1 MNQHKPVE
9 QIIVIGVSSGG
20 LAALRVLLEQFPR
33 DLPAAVFIT
42 MHIGDQPSLL
52 PSLLTHTSS
61 LDIGFAAN
69 GARPGNGSVYI
80 APPDKHLLIKHGVMQ
95 LVRSAKENHAR
106 PAIDPM
112 FRSAATSYGDRA
124 IGVLLTGELDDG
136 VVGLQA
142 IKAYGG
148 QVFVQDPD
156 TAEAPSMPR
165 NALRHVQV
173 DVCLPLNT
181 LGTAL
186 VQAVRQRADGA
197 HSSEPPSRIEPF
209 ATENDLTENLSRG
222 GAYAL
227 DAIGKVA
234 GISCPECGGAL
245 WQVGETPPRYR
256 CHTGHAYTSRALFE
270 AQNET
275 VEEALWVAI
284 RALHEKQLLL
294 GRLIQSSKDHGRTTA
309 LKEYELTS
317 EGLENHKD
325 TLRGLLTSMRSVE

>member
-1 MNQHKPVE
+1 MTQDRPVE

-33 DLPAAVFIT
+33 DFPAAVFIT

-52 PSLLTHTSS
+52 PSLLAHTSPLNIS
-61 LDIGFAAN
+61 FAAD
-69 GARPGNGSVYI
+69 GAKPGNGCVYI
-80 APPDKHLLIKHGVMQ
+80 APPDKHLLIKRGTMH

-112 FRSAATSYGDRA
+112 FRSAAISYGDIA
-124 IGVLLTGELDDG
+124 IGVILTGELDDG

-156 TAEAPSMPR
+156 TAEASSMPR
-165 NALRHVQV
+165 SALRHVQV
-173 DVCLPLNT
+173 DVCLPLSK

-186 VQAVRQRADGA
+186 VQAVQQRAGGDGA
-197 HSSEPPSRIEPF
+197 SVQLPRIEPF
-209 ATENDLTENLSRG
+209 VTENELTEHMSVG
-222 GAYAL
+222 GAAAL
-227 DAIGKVA
+227 EGIGSLA
-234 GISCPECGGAL
+234 GMSCPECGGAL
-245 WQVGETPPRYR
+245 WELGETPPRYR
-256 CHTGHAYTSRALFE
+256 CHTGHAYTSAALFH

-294 GRLIQSSKDHGRTTA
+294 GRLMQSSKDHGRTAA
-309 LKEYELTS
+309 LREYELTS
-317 EGLENHKD
+317 KGLESHKD
-325 TLRGLLTSMRSVE
+325 TLRALLKNLRGVE